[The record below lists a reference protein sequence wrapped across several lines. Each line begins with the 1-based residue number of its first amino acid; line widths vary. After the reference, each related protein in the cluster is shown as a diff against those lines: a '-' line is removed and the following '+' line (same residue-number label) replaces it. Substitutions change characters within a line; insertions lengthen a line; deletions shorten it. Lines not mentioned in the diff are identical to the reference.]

1 MKRQYN
7 NAHSG
12 DRFRLGIECVI
23 MVGSSHLKD
32 QNMAI
37 NQITEILPASRMANV
52 RYAIRDLAV
61 VADDVAREGH
71 KILYLNIGDPCKY
84 DFPTPPHMIEAVLK
98 AMVDGHN
105 GYADSLGIK
114 PAINAIHREAE
125 SKGFHDI
132 QSIFIGYGS
141 GEVID
146 SCITA
151 LLNPGDNVLTPR
163 PEYPLYGAIMGKLD
177 CPVNAYDLDE
187 DNDWQPDVADIE
199 RKLDSRTRAILLINP
214 NNPTG
219 AVYSKQ
225 TLEKILE
232 LARRHGLVIF
242 ADEIYEKLIFDPGE
256 KHISIATLATDVPI
270 VTFNGLSKAYLV
282 PGWRIGWAI
291 ATGPREV
298 LHPYM
303 EAVHRL
309 LRARLSAPHPFQ
321 HAIRPALEGPQD
333 HLVEVLRKLKRRA
346 DITIEWAKRTPRVK
360 LVAPKGA
367 FYAHPSLEIPED
379 DLTFVTDL
387 LKQKHVLVVHG
398 SGFGEKPGT
407 RHIRIVFLP
416 QEPVLSA
423 AYEAMTDF
431 MRERYK

>member
-1 MKRQYN
+1 
-7 NAHSG
+7 
-12 DRFRLGIECVI
+12 
-23 MVGSSHLKD
+23 
-32 QNMAI
+32 MAI
-37 NQITEILPASRMANV
+37 NHITEILPATRMANV

-61 VADDVAREGH
+61 VADEVARQGH
-71 KILYLNIGDPCKY
+71 EILYLNIGDPCKF
-84 DFPTPPHMIEAVLK
+84 DFSTPPHMIEAVLK
-98 AMVDGHN
+98 AMREGHN

-114 PAINAIHREAE
+114 PAIEAIHNEAE
-125 SKGFHDI
+125 RNGFRHI
-132 QSIFIGYGS
+132 QSIFIGIGS

-177 CPVNAYDLDE
+177 CPVNDYDLDE
-187 DNDWQPDVADIE
+187 DNGWEPDVADIE
-199 RKLDSRTRAILLINP
+199 RKINSRTRAILLINP

-219 AVYSKQ
+219 AVYSRHA
-225 TLEKILE
+225 LEEILE
-232 LARRHGLVIF
+232 LARRYGLVIF
-242 ADEIYEKLIFDPGE
+242 ADEIYEKLIFDPHQ
-256 KHISIATLATDVPI
+256 KHIPVATLATDVPI

-291 ATGPREV
+291 ATGPREI

-321 HAIRPALEGPQD
+321 HAIQAALEGPQD
-333 HLVEVLRKLKRRA
+333 HLPEVREKLRRRA
-346 DITIEWAKRTPRVK
+346 DITVQWANSTPRVK

-379 DLTFVTDL
+379 DLTFVNDL

-423 AYEAMTDF
+423 AYAAMTEF
-431 MRERYK
+431 IKERYR

>member
-1 MKRQYN
+1 
-7 NAHSG
+7 
-12 DRFRLGIECVI
+12 
-23 MVGSSHLKD
+23 MVTKAVAEV
-32 QNMAI
+32 MA
-37 NQITEILPASRMANV
+37 ASRMMNV

-61 VADDVAREGH
+61 AAEEVAREGH
-71 KILYLNIGDPCKY
+71 EILYLNIGDPCKF
-84 DFPTPPHMIEAVLK
+84 DFHTPPHMIEAVLK

-114 PAINAIHREAE
+114 PAVEAIHNQAE
-125 SKGFHDI
+125 RNGFRDI
-132 QSIFIGYGS
+132 QSIFVGIGS

-146 SCITA
+146 ACLTA
-151 LLNPGDNVLTPR
+151 LLNPGDNVLTPS
-163 PEYPLYGAIMGKLD
+163 PEYPLYGAIMAKLD
-177 CPVNAYDLDE
+177 CPANAYELDE
-187 DNDWQPDVADIE
+187 DNGWEPDVADMA
-199 RKLDSRTRAILLINP
+199 RKINSRTRAILLITP

-219 AVYSKQ
+219 AVYSRR

-232 LARRHGLVIF
+232 LAREHGLIIF
-242 ADEIYEKLIFDPGE
+242 ADEIYDKLIFDPAE
-256 KHISIATLATDVPI
+256 KHVSIASLATDVPI

-291 ATGPREV
+291 ATGPHEV

-321 HAIRPALEGPQD
+321 HAIKPALEGPQD
-333 HLVEVLRKLKRRA
+333 HLDEVLRKLKRRA
-346 DITIEWAKRTPRVK
+346 DLTVQWAKRTPHVR

-367 FYAHPSLEIPED
+367 FYAHPTLKIPED
-379 DLTFVTDL
+379 DRTFVTDL

-407 RHIRIVFLP
+407 RHIRVVFLP
-416 QEPVLSA
+416 PEPVLSA
-423 AYEAMTDF
+423 AYDAMTDF
-431 MRERYK
+431 IRERYK

>member
-1 MKRQYN
+1 M
-7 NAHSG
+7 
-12 DRFRLGIECVI
+12 I
-23 MVGSSHLKD
+23 
-32 QNMAI
+32 
-37 NQITEILPASRMANV
+37 NV

-61 VADDVAREGH
+61 AAEEVAREGH
-71 KILYLNIGDPCKY
+71 EILYLNIGDPCKF
-84 DFPTPPHMIEAVLK
+84 DFHTPPHMIEAVLK

-114 PAINAIHREAE
+114 PAIDAIRNQAE
-125 SKGFHDI
+125 RHGFRDI

-146 SCITA
+146 SCLTA
-151 LLNPGDNVLTPR
+151 LLNPGDNVLTPS
-163 PEYPLYGAIMGKLD
+163 PEYPLYGAILAKLD
-177 CPVNAYDLDE
+177 CPVNAYELDE
-187 DNDWQPDVADIE
+187 DNGWQPDVEDIA
-199 RKLDSRTRAILLINP
+199 RKINSRTRAILLITP

-219 AVYSKQ
+219 AVYSKR

-232 LARRHGLVIF
+232 LAREHGLMIF
-242 ADEIYEKLIFDPGE
+242 ADEIYDKLIFDPEE
-256 KHISIATLATDVPI
+256 KHVSTATLATDVPI

-291 ATGPREV
+291 ATGPRAV

-321 HAIRPALEGPQD
+321 HAIKPALEGPQD
-333 HLVEVLRKLKRRA
+333 HLDVMLRKLKRRA
-346 DITIEWAKRTPRVK
+346 DLTVQWAKRTPHVK

-367 FYAHPSLEIPED
+367 FYAYPTLHIPED
-379 DLTFVTDL
+379 DLTFVTEL
-387 LKQKHVLVVHG
+387 LKQKYVLVVHG

-416 QEPVLSA
+416 PEPVLSS
-423 AYEAMTDF
+423 AYDAMTEF
-431 MRERYK
+431 IRERHA

>member
-1 MKRQYN
+1 
-7 NAHSG
+7 
-12 DRFRLGIECVI
+12 
-23 MVGSSHLKD
+23 
-32 QNMAI
+32 MA
-37 NQITEILPASRMANV
+37 ASRMINV

-61 VADDVAREGH
+61 AAEEVAREGH
-71 KILYLNIGDPCKY
+71 EILYLNIGDPCKF
-84 DFPTPPHMIEAVLK
+84 DFHTPPHMIEAVLK

-105 GYADSLGIK
+105 GYADSLGIR
-114 PAINAIHREAE
+114 PAIDAIRNQAE
-125 SKGFHDI
+125 RHGFRDI

-146 SCITA
+146 SCLTA
-151 LLNPGDNVLTPR
+151 LLNPGDNVLTPS
-163 PEYPLYGAIMGKLD
+163 PEYPLYGAILAKLD
-177 CPVNAYDLDE
+177 CPVNAYELDE
-187 DNDWQPDVADIE
+187 DNGWQPDVEDIA
-199 RKLDSRTRAILLINP
+199 RKINSRTRAILLITP

-219 AVYSKQ
+219 AVYSKR

-232 LARRHGLVIF
+232 LAREHGLMIF
-242 ADEIYEKLIFDPGE
+242 ADEIYDKLIFDPEE
-256 KHISIATLATDVPI
+256 KHVSIATLATDVPI

-291 ATGPREV
+291 ATGPRAV

-321 HAIRPALEGPQD
+321 HAIKPALEGPQD
-333 HLVEVLRKLKRRA
+333 HLDVMLRKLKRRA
-346 DITIEWAKRTPRVK
+346 DLTVQWAKRTPHVK
-360 LVAPKGA
+360 LIAPKGA
-367 FYAHPSLEIPED
+367 FYAFPTLHIPED

-387 LKQKHVLVVHG
+387 LKQKYVLVVHG

-416 QEPVLSA
+416 PEPVLSA
-423 AYEAMTDF
+423 AYEAMTEF
-431 MRERYK
+431 IKERY